1 MKSTASLLN
10 VVSENEPE
18 GNAEFRAR
26 FGEYLGKQH
35 PIIRGLHYG
44 LTGLAIFCLALS
56 AICFFVGLY
65 YTFLWATTGSLTS
78 LGQATYLPDAWV
90 AAGLSLSFLVFPWGL
105 DSMLMRVFPAIVFPV
120 KWYRS
125 NKAIQFKT
133 GIGAFFA
140 GFGIMCAGA
149 PGAAYF
155 IELASKALQ
164 NLF

>member
-1 MKSTASLLN
+1 MKSTASIQN
-10 VVSENEPE
+10 VVSEKEPE
-18 GNAEFRAR
+18 RNAEFRAR

-35 PIIRGLHYG
+35 PIIRGLHYV
-44 LTGLAIFCLALS
+44 LMGLAIACLALS
-56 AICFFVGLY
+56 IICYFVGLY
-65 YTFLWATTGSLTS
+65 YTYLWATTGSLTS
-78 LGQATYLPDAWV
+78 LGQAIYLPDAWV
-90 AAGLSLSFLVFPWGL
+90 SAGLSLSLMVFPWGL

-125 NKAIQFKT
+125 NKVIQFKT

-155 IELASKALQ
+155 IGLVTQALHQ
-164 NLF
+164 LF